1 MKRKVLSLLL
11 ALTCTVSLA
20 ACGTKT
26 NNTKVEDPKPAV
38 EDDVKAE
45 IKPEDGAKLTIWTA
59 VGVET
64 DFLTVVG
71 DEFKK
76 KYPGVEITYEEVG
89 AVDAKGKMQTDGPAG
104 VGADVFDA
112 PHDHTGELVASGLI
126 LENALF
132 GDRVKNDYV
141 KAASDAVSYEGKV
154 YGYPTAIE
162 TYGLF
167 YNTDVFPEAPKTYE
181 EIIAK
186 AKTFNDV
193 KANKFA
199 FMWDVGNAYFS
210 HSFIAGGGGYIF
222 KDGTDKDDVGIDSAG
237 AIEGAKSLMA
247 LKEILPI
254 NAADSS
260 AQIFEGLF
268 HEGKVGAMIDGPWE
282 VDASNKSGVNYA
294 VAPLPK
300 LTNGD
305 QQSSFSGI
313 KTLFVSAYSK
323 YPVAAQ
329 MFASLATSD
338 EMLLKRYE
346 LTKQIPPVTKLMESD
361 AIKSDPM
368 VAPFLVQA
376 GYAVPM
382 PSIPQ
387 MGLVWDPYGAA
398 FSSMWNDGVTPEVA
412 LKAAAKTVRDAIAA
426 QK

>member
-20 ACGTKT
+20 ACGTK
-26 NNTKVEDPKPAV
+26 KVAEKAPAAKEGV
-38 EDDVKAE
+38 TTEA
-45 IKPEDGAKLTIWTA
+45 KPESGAKLVVWTA
-59 VGVET
+59 KGVET
-64 DFLTVVG
+64 EYMKVIGT
-71 DEFKK
+71 EFEK
-76 KYPGVEITYEEVG
+76 KYGVKVTYEEVG
-89 AVDAKGKMQTDGPAG
+89 AVDAKGKMATDGPAG

-112 PHDHTGELVASGLI
+112 PHDHTGELVSSGLI
-126 LENALF
+126 LENSLF
-132 GDRVKNDYV
+132 AERVKKDYLKSAV
-141 KAASDAVSYEGKV
+141 DAVSYEGKV

-167 YNTDVFPEAPKTYE
+167 YNKDVFPTAPKTYE

-186 AKTFNDV
+186 AKTFNNA
-193 KANKFA
+193 KSNKFA

-222 KDGTDKDDVGIDSAG
+222 KNGTDKTDVGIDSPG
-237 AIEGAKSLMA
+237 AIEGAKSLMD
-247 LKEILPI
+247 LKKVLPI

-260 AQIFEGLF
+260 AIIMEGLF
-268 HEGKVGAMIDGPWE
+268 NEGKIGAMIDGPWAVSGCE
-282 VDASNKSGVNYA
+282 KSKVKFG

-300 LTNGD
+300 LTDGK
-305 QQSSFSGI
+305 QQSSLSGV

-323 YPVAAQ
+323 YPIAAQ

-346 LTKQIPPVTKLMESD
+346 LTKQIPPVTKLMEN
-361 AIKSDPM
+361 AKIKGNPM
-368 VAPFLVQA
+368 VAPFLEQIK
-376 GYAVPM
+376 YSVPM

-387 MGLVWDPYGAA
+387 MGLVWTPYGAA
-398 FSSMWNDGVTPEVA
+398 FSSMWNDGVAPEKA
-412 LKAAAKTVRDAIAA
+412 LKTAAKTVRDAIAA